1 MLLIK
6 LFHISRSERK
16 PRETNL
22 GAESFCH
29 GSCRSIAGKAG
40 AAAAALL
47 KFVSVSVEAL
57 EGNWI
62 CAAKPHQILIKDK
75 LKMMAK
81 KLRGRPAMM
90 INLLN

>member
-40 AAAAALL
+40 AAAAVEVC
-47 KFVSVSVEAL
+47 VSVGRGFGRKLDLCGETSS
-57 EGNWI
+57 N
-62 CAAKPHQILIKDK
+62 PDKDK

>member
-16 PRETNL
+16 PSETNL
-22 GAESFCH
+22 GAESFCY
-29 GSCRSIAGKAG
+29 GSCRSIARKAG
-40 AAAAALL
+40 AAVEVC
-47 KFVSVSVEAL
+47 VSVGRGFGRKLDLCGETSS
-57 EGNWI
+57 N
-62 CAAKPHQILIKDK
+62 PDKDK

>member
-6 LFHISRSERK
+6 LLHISRSERK

-40 AAAAALL
+40 AAAAVEVC
-47 KFVSVSVEAL
+47 VSVGRGFGRKLDLCGETSSNPDKRQAEDDGEEVERQA
-57 EGNWI
+57 GY
-62 CAAKPHQILIKDK
+62 DD
-75 LKMMAK
+75 
-81 KLRGRPAMM
+81 
-90 INLLN
+90 